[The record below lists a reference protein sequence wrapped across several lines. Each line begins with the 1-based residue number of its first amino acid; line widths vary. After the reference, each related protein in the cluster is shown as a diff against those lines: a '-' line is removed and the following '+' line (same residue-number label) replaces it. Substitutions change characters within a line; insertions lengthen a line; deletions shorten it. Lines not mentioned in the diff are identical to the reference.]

1 MSSGSKP
8 RTVPAPDPRIAIREQ
23 GIQNRVGQ
31 TGPFGS
37 AQYEGNDQTGYNVR
51 TTLSPEMQALLSR
64 GQGLA
69 MTDSVNQSIDPR
81 VMQLA
86 GSLMG
91 RIQGRFGSGAQPPP
105 MQLGG
110 APQRPAQPMP
120 GAPQQNP
127 MLPQMPPPGG

>member
-1 MSSGSKP
+1 MSKNSKP
-8 RTVPAPDPRIAIREQ
+8 KTVPAPDPRIAIREQ

>member
-1 MSSGSKP
+1 MSKNSRP

-31 TGPFGS
+31 INPFGS
-37 AQYEGNDQTGYNVR
+37 ATYEGNDQTGYNVR

-64 GQGLA
+64 QQGLA
-69 MTDSVNQSIDPR
+69 MTDSVNQTLDPR

-91 RIQGRFGSGAQPPP
+91 RIQNRFGSGTQPPP
-105 MQLGG
+105 MQLGA
-110 APQRPAQPMP
+110 APQRPV
-120 GAPQQNP
+120 APQQNP
-127 MLPQMPPPGG
+127 MLPQMPPGG

>member
-64 GQGLA
+64 GQGLG

-91 RIQGRFGSGAQPPP
+91 RIQGRFGTGAQPPP

-110 APQRPAQPMP
+110 APQRPPMQ
-120 GAPQQNP
+120 GAPGQNP